1 MNMALSLTAKSF
13 AAPTRVSG
21 TASRP
26 RRVRCTVVSP
36 KALFGGGNKG
46 EGGGGIPGLGNMG
59 NFMENIKKAQNM
71 IQIEAAKVQEE
82 LANADFEG
90 YSSDETVRVVMSGNQ
105 EPKSVDI
112 TEEAYSQGVERL
124 NVLVTEAT
132 KEAHARSVAGMKERM
147 GKLAQSLGLPQPP
160 QNM

>member
-1 MNMALSLTAKSF
+1 MF
-13 AAPTRVSG
+13 AQ
-21 TASRP
+21 
-26 RRVRCTVVSP
+26 
-36 KALFGGGNKG
+36 
-46 EGGGGIPGLGNMG
+46 GGGGIPGLGNMG

-82 LANADFEG
+82 LANTDFEG

-147 GKLAQSLGLPQPP
+147 AKLAQSLGLPQPP